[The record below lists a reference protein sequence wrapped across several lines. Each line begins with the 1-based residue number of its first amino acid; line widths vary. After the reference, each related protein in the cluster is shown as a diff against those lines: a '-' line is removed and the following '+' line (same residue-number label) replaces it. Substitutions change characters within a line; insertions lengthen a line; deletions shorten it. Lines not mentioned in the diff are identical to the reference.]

1 MDSFHEYQDITPQ
14 LDYFIQHS
22 TYSNLGCALMTVTP
36 KNELSSRY
44 LTAVAE
50 IGHFEWR
57 GKHGELSESFFDC
70 CNPPQRVQAKP

>member
-44 LTAVAE
+44 LTGADP
-50 IGHFEWR
+50 
-57 GKHGELSESFFDC
+57 GKILTTRFFL
-70 CNPPQRVQAKP
+70 NKKPVYKKPSTRAPKI